1 MSLYVSQRLGRG
13 LSIGSRTSPL
23 ALLFIIP
30 LWLGFAVLQLTLK
43 LVPLFAAAFIRAHEQ
58 HQQERRVDA
67 DRARLARLLVQDAVT
82 VDCTTVRQ
90 DGLLVWAVYGIG
102 YRFVPGR
109 YPADKQRLARLYP
122 SEADELAI
130 VGLFPTAASARK
142 VADGL
147 RRGSYTVG
155 ELLHIFGKQ
164 RRHIQSPEHPKAR
177 VSPR

>member
-30 LWLGFAVLQLTLK
+30 LWLGFAALQLALK
-43 LVPLFAAAFIRAHEQ
+43 LIPLFPVVFFRAHEQ
-58 HQQERRVDA
+58 HQRERRLNA
-67 DRARLARLLVQDAVT
+67 DRAALARSLVQDAVT
-82 VDCTTVRQ
+82 VDCATVRRE
-90 DGLLVWAVYGIG
+90 GLLVWAVYGIG
-102 YRFVPGR
+102 HRFVPGR

-122 SEADELAI
+122 SEADELAV

-142 VADGL
+142 VADGM
-147 RRGSYTVG
+147 RRGSYTTD

-164 RRHIQSPEHPKAR
+164 RRHIQSPEQPKAR
-177 VSPR
+177 ISPG